1 MKHDRFTITKG
12 SFVTRKLIV
21 AIDGPSGSG
30 KSTLSRML
38 AAALEYTNIDTGAM
52 YRSVALAAHRA
63 GVAPDDQAALTRLC
77 EDLHIDFLRRD
88 GEERVLLNGED
99 VSAAIRTP
107 EASMLASRYSAS
119 PAVRRAMV
127 RLQREMGAE
136 GGVVLEGR
144 DIGTVVFPGAEVKF
158 FLSASARERGL
169 RRYKELIAKGVQV
182 DLEKTV
188 ADVVARDEADSARE
202 HSPLV
207 RAEDAIAI
215 DTTTMS
221 IDEVLQ
227 EMVSLVRQRQAVL
240 AQGRTEK
247 GKVS

>member
-1 MKHDRFTITKG
+1 MNRHGLITTKG
-12 SFVTRKLIV
+12 SFVTRKLII

-30 KSTLSRML
+30 KSTLSRLL
-38 AAALEYTNIDTGAM
+38 AATLDYTNIDTGAM
-52 YRSVALAAHRA
+52 YRAVALAAHRA
-63 GVAPDDQAALTRLC
+63 GVSPDDQTSLTRLC
-77 EDLHIDFLRRD
+77 ADLDIEFLRRD
-88 GEERVLLNGED
+88 GED

-169 RRYKELIAKGVQV
+169 RRYKELLAKGLQV
-182 DLEKTV
+182 DPEKTI
-188 ADVVARDEADSARE
+188 AEVVARDEADSVRE

-207 RAEDAIAI
+207 QAENAIAI
-215 DTTTMS
+215 DTTAMT
-221 IDEVLQ
+221 IEEVLAK
-227 EMVSLVRQRQAVL
+227 MVSLVRERQADL
-240 AQGRTEK
+240 ARGRTEK
-247 GKVS
+247 GNVS

>member
-1 MKHDRFTITKG
+1 MN
-12 SFVTRKLIV
+12 RKLIV

-30 KSTLSRML
+30 KSTLSRLL
-38 AAALEYTNIDTGAM
+38 AAALDYTNIDTGAM

-63 GVAPDDQAALTRLC
+63 GVAPDDLAALTRLC
-77 EDLHIDFLRRD
+77 ADLHIEFLRRD
-88 GEERVLLNGED
+88 GDERVLLNEED
-99 VSAAIRTP
+99 VSSAIRTP

-127 RLQREMGAE
+127 RLQREMGAA

-158 FLSASARERGL
+158 FLSATARERGL
-169 RRYKELIAKGVQV
+169 RRYKELVAKGLQV

-188 ADVVARDEADSARE
+188 AEVVARDEADSVRE

-207 RAEDAIAI
+207 RADDAIPI
-215 DTTTMS
+215 DTTSMS
-221 IDEVLQ
+221 IDEVL
-227 EMVSLVRQRQAVL
+227 EKMVGLVRERQAAMV
-240 AQGRTEK
+240 QDRPEK